1 MDGLYDWIM
10 ENRKPILS
18 NNPQEHISLPEGHV
32 EIKNLL
38 IVPALLQE
46 EFVGIIVLA
55 NKDGNYDKKDIE
67 IVERL
72 ADLYSIAIKRKQDE
86 EKNSIIIQKF
96 LKIVSEVLEEL
107 K

>member
-18 NNPQEHISLPEGHV
+18 NNPQKHISLPEDHV

-46 EFVGIIVLA
+46 ELVSIIALA

-67 IVERL
+67 IVKRL
-72 ADLYSIAIKRKQDE
+72 ADLYSITIKRKQDE

>member
-18 NNPQEHISLPEGHV
+18 NNPQEHISLPEDHV

-46 EFVGIIVLA
+46 ELVSIIALA

-67 IVERL
+67 IVKRL
-72 ADLYSIAIKRKQDE
+72 ADLYSITIKGNKTRKRIVSSS
-86 EKNSIIIQKF
+86 KNS
-96 LKIVSEVLEEL
+96 
-107 K
+107 